1 MRAWWT
7 YWATLLAGGVLW
19 IGALVIGGRDGLRSM
34 LANPL
39 GLVVL
44 ILPIAVAGLNLVLYR
59 RSHEEVCRLE
69 VERHRSFRMV
79 AGNGYSATTFAL
91 TGAALLVLA
100 VGIAVMQLVGA
111 RG

>member
-1 MRAWWT
+1 M
-7 YWATLLAGGVLW
+7 TLLAGGVLW

-44 ILPIAVAGLNLVLYR
+44 VLPIAVAGLNLVLYR
-59 RSHEEVCRLE
+59 QSHEEVCRVE
-69 VERHRSFRMV
+69 VERHRSLRLI
-79 AGNGYSATTFAL
+79 AGNGYSAMTFAL

-100 VGIAVMQLVGA
+100 VVIVVTQLTGA
-111 RG
+111 GG